1 MPCTLRLFYLPHAIH
16 LYLMPIYQLFATTPK
31 AMETILTDEL
41 QTLGITNIKA
51 TMAGV
56 AFQGDLETAYRA
68 CLWSRTANRIL
79 LVLSSFEV
87 KTQEDLYN
95 GIQQINWYEHIN
107 PEDTF
112 AVSFSAKNSEAIN
125 NTHFGALKVKDA
137 IVDQMRDKFQKRPSI
152 DTEQPNIRIN
162 VYLQGEQAQLSLD
175 LSGESLHRRGYRDVN
190 IRAPMKENL
199 AAAML
204 LRCGWPEIA
213 KQKGALIDPM
223 CGSGTL
229 LLEAAMIAADYAPG
243 LLREYFGFIG
253 WKKHDAAC
261 WKKLRMEALQR
272 RKVGLEKLPI
282 IVGFDQNRHTVNT
295 ALAHIA
301 NAGLQNKIHVERRDI
316 EDAQPA
322 ESWTPGLLICN
333 PPYGERLG
341 DEQETAE
348 LYKKFG
354 ESLKAHFIGWKAA
367 MIISNPE
374 LGFRLGVRSQKPI
387 TLYNGALECK
397 LLRLN
402 VEESNF
408 FIPKARNQEERITK
422 VLAINTAKQPEV
434 ETEKI
439 LRLENA
445 LKHDIQELAV
455 KDVRQIEAVVI
466 HNEDNKVGAI
476 EFANRLKKNFKKL
489 SKWAKQNAITCYRV
503 YDADLPEYAAA
514 VDIYQGEQTWINV
527 QEYEPP
533 KTIDQHKADQRL
545 AGLLAEIPQV
555 LGVNSD
561 QVFLKIRKK
570 QRSTDQYEKHDDQ
583 GRFHII
589 EEGGCNLLVNFE
601 DYLDTGLF
609 LDHRP
614 IRLLIQQ
621 QAKNKRFLNLFA
633 YTGSAT
639 VHAAVGGAKST
650 TTVDMSNTYI
660 EWAKKNMALNKNTGE
675 HEFIQADCLEWLA
688 NEAKEFDGRQ
698 YDLIFL
704 DPPTFSNSKRMD
716 DVFDIQNDHVQ
727 LIKNAVGLLAAE
739 GILYF
744 STNFRRFKI
753 DLPELYELSVV
764 DISAKTIP
772 EDFSRNPRIHYCWK
786 ITHAA

>member
-1 MPCTLRLFYLPHAIH
+1 MPT
-16 LYLMPIYQLFATTPK
+16 YQLFATTPK
-31 AMETILTDEL
+31 AMETILTEEL
-41 QTLGITNIKA
+41 QSLGITNIKA

-56 AFQGDLETAYRA
+56 GFQGNLETAYRA

-79 LVLSSFEV
+79 LVLSSFDV
-87 KTQEDLYN
+87 KTQEDLYS
-95 GIQQINWYEHIN
+95 GIQAIDWFEHIN
-107 PEDTF
+107 PDDTF
-112 AVSFSAKNSEAIN
+112 AVSFSAKNSQAIN

-137 IVDQMRDKFQKRPSI
+137 IVDQMRAKFNRRPSI
-152 DTEQPNIRIN
+152 DTAQPSIRIN
-162 VYLQGEQAQLSLD
+162 VYLQGETAQLSLD

-190 IRAPMKENL
+190 IKAPMKENL
-199 AAAML
+199 ATAML
-204 LRCGWPEIA
+204 LRCGWPQIA
-213 KQKGALIDPM
+213 KEHGTLIDPM

-229 LLEAAMIAADYAPG
+229 LLEGAMIAADYAPG
-243 LLREYFGFIG
+243 LLRDYFGFLG
-253 WKKHDAAC
+253 WKKHDAEC
-261 WKKLRMEALQR
+261 WKKLRTEAIQR
-272 RKVGLEKLPI
+272 KKAGLEKLPVI
-282 IVGFDQNRHTVNT
+282 AGFDQNRHTVNT

-301 NAGLQNKIHVERRDI
+301 NAGLQHKIHVERRDI
-316 EDAQPA
+316 EDAKPA
-322 ESWTPGLLICN
+322 ESWKPGLLICN

-354 ESLKAHFIGWKAA
+354 ESLKAHFLGWKAA

-374 LGFRLGVRSQKPI
+374 LGFRLGIRSQKPI

-402 VEESNF
+402 IDDSNF
-408 FIPKARNQEERITK
+408 FIPKAKTQEDRIAQAIESSTGTAEQTEDEGER
-422 VLAINTAKQPEV
+422 
-434 ETEKI
+434 
-439 LRLENA
+439 
-445 LKHDIQELAV
+445 
-455 KDVRQIEAVVI
+455 
-466 HNEDNKVGAI
+466 VGA
-476 EFANRLKKNFKKL
+476 EMFANRLKKNLKKL
-489 SKWAKQNAITCYRV
+489 ARWAKQNQITCYRV

-514 VDIYQGEQTWINV
+514 VDIYQGDETWVNI

-533 KTIDQHKADQRL
+533 KSIDQHKADQRL

-555 LGVNSD
+555 LGVKRE
-561 QVFLKIRKK
+561 QVFLKIRRK
-570 QRSTDQYEKHDDQ
+570 QRSTDQYEKHGDQ

-589 EEGGCNLLVNFE
+589 EEGGCRLLVNFE

-614 IRLLIQQ
+614 IRLMIQQ
-621 QAKNKRFLNLFA
+621 QAKDKRFLNLFA

-639 VHAAVGGAKST
+639 VHAAMGGAIAT

-660 EWAKKNMALNKNTGE
+660 GWAKNNMALNKTVGE

-688 NEAKEFDGRQ
+688 QAAKQPDGRQ

-727 LIKNAVGLLAAE
+727 LINNAVALLAP
-739 GILYF
+739 GGVLYF

-753 DLPELYELSVV
+753 DLAALSGLTVK
-764 DISAKTIP
+764 DISAATIP
-772 EDFSRNPRIHYCWK
+772 EDFARNPRIHYCWS
-786 ITHAA
+786 IQRDA

>member
-1 MPCTLRLFYLPHAIH
+1 
-16 LYLMPIYQLFATTPK
+16 
-31 AMETILTDEL
+31 METILTDEL
-41 QTLGITNIKA
+41 QALGVNNIKA
-51 TMAGV
+51 TLAGV

-95 GIQQINWYEHIN
+95 GVQKIDWFEHIN
-107 PEDTF
+107 PEDSF
-112 AVSFSAKNSEAIN
+112 AVSFSAKNSAAIN

-137 IVDQMRDKFQKRPSI
+137 IVDQMRARFQTRPSI
-152 DTEQPNIRIN
+152 NTEQPNIRIN
-162 VYLQGEQAQLSLD
+162 VYLNGENAQLSLD
-175 LSGESLHRRGYRDVN
+175 LSGESLHRRGYRDVS
-190 IRAPMKENL
+190 IKAPMKENL

-204 LRCGWPEIA
+204 LRNGWPQIA
-213 KQKGALIDPM
+213 MQQGSLIDPM

-229 LLEAAMIAADYAPG
+229 LLEGAMIAADYAPG
-243 LLREYFGFIG
+243 LLRDYFGFTG
-253 WKKHDAAC
+253 WKKHDAQC
-261 WKKLRMEALQR
+261 WKKLRAEAEQR
-272 RKVGLEKLPI
+272 KKIGLEKLPV

-316 EDAQPA
+316 EDAEPA
-322 ESWTPGLLICN
+322 DSWKPGLLICN

-354 ESLKAHFIGWKAA
+354 ENLKTHFIGWKAA

-374 LGFRLGVRSQKPI
+374 QGFRLGIRSQKPI
-387 TLYNGALECK
+387 TLFNGALECK
-397 LLRLN
+397 LLRLDI
-402 VEESNF
+402 EESNF
-408 FIPKARNQEERITK
+408 FVPKAKTQEERIAQAIETGKIQEQQIAQATETK
-422 VLAINTAKQPEV
+422 TTQQPE
-434 ETEKI
+434 TTSADTLADQNI
-439 LRLENA
+439 G
-445 LKHDIQELAV
+445 EL
-455 KDVRQIEAVVI
+455 
-466 HNEDNKVGAI
+466 GA
-476 EFANRLKKNFKKL
+476 EMFANRLKKNLKKL
-489 SKWAKQNAITCYRV
+489 SNWAKQNRIACYRV
-503 YDADLPEYAAA
+503 YDADLPEYAVA
-514 VDIYQGEQTWINV
+514 VDIYQGQQTWINV

-533 KTIDQHKADQRL
+533 KSIDQHKADQRL
-545 AGLLAEIPQV
+545 AGLLAEIPRV

-561 QVFLKIRKK
+561 QVFLKIRRK
-570 QRSTDQYEKHDDQ
+570 QKSTDQYEKHGDQ

-589 EEGGCNLLVNFE
+589 EEGGCKLLVNFE

-614 IRLLIQQ
+614 IRMLIQK
-621 QAKNKRFLNLFA
+621 QAKDKRFLNLFA

-639 VHAAVGGAKST
+639 VHAAMGGAKST

-660 EWAKKNMALNKNTGE
+660 NWAKKNMALNANEGE

-688 NEAKEFDGRQ
+688 AEAQLANRH

-727 LIKNAVGLLAAE
+727 LINNAISLLSP
-739 GILYF
+739 GGVLYF

-753 DLPELYELSVV
+753 DKQALSELIVE
-764 DISAKTIP
+764 DISAATIP
-772 EDFSRNPRIHYCWK
+772 EDFARNPKIHYCWR
-786 ITHAA
+786 IQE

>member
-1 MPCTLRLFYLPHAIH
+1 MPTYP
-16 LYLMPIYQLFATTPK
+16 LFATTPK
-31 AMETILTDEL
+31 AMETILTEEL
-41 QTLGITNIKA
+41 QSLGITSIKA

-87 KTQEDLYN
+87 KTQDDLYN
-95 GIQQINWYEHIN
+95 GVQKIDWFEHIN
-107 PEDTF
+107 PDDTF
-112 AVSFSAKNSEAIN
+112 AVSFSAKNSQAIN

-137 IVDQMRDKFQKRPSI
+137 IVDQMRARFNRRPGI
-152 DTEQPNIRIN
+152 DTAQPSIRIN
-162 VYLQGEQAQLSLD
+162 VYLHNEIAQLSLD

-190 IRAPMKENL
+190 IKAPMKENL

-204 LRCGWPEIA
+204 LRCGWPQIA
-213 KQKGALIDPM
+213 SQQGSLIDPM

-229 LLEAAMIAADYAPG
+229 LLEGAMIAADYAPG
-243 LLREYFGFIG
+243 LLRDYFGFLG
-253 WKKHDAAC
+253 WKKHDAEC
-261 WKKLRMEALQR
+261 WKKLRLEAVQR
-272 RKVGLEKLPI
+272 KKKGLEKLPVI
-282 IVGFDQNRHTVNT
+282 AGFDQDRHTVNT

-316 EDAQPA
+316 GDAAPA
-322 ESWTPGLLICN
+322 ESWKPGLLICN

-354 ESLKAHFIGWKAA
+354 ESLKAHFLGWKAA

-374 LGFRLGVRSQKPI
+374 LGFRLGIRSQKPI

-397 LLRLN
+397 LLRLDI
-402 VEESNF
+402 EEHNF
-408 FIPKARNQEERITK
+408 FIPKAKTQEDRIT
-422 VLAINTAKQPEV
+422 Q
-434 ETEKI
+434 
-439 LRLENA
+439 
-445 LKHDIQELAV
+445 
-455 KDVRQIEAVVI
+455 
-466 HNEDNKVGAI
+466 AI
-476 EFANRLKKNFKKL
+476 ETSTGEQTEAAGAEIFANRLKKNLKKL
-489 SKWAKQNAITCYRV
+489 ARWAKQNHINCYRV

-514 VDIYQGEQTWINV
+514 VDIYQGDKTWVNI

-533 KTIDQHKADQRL
+533 KSIDQHKADQRL
-545 AGLLAEIPQV
+545 AGLLVEIPLV
-555 LGVNSD
+555 LGVD
-561 QVFLKIRKK
+561 REQVFLKIRRK
-570 QRSTDQYEKHDDQ
+570 QRSTDQYEKHGDQ
-583 GRFHII
+583 GRFHSI
-589 EEGGCNLLVNFE
+589 EEGGCRLLVNFE

-614 IRLLIQQ
+614 IRLMIQQ
-621 QAKNKRFLNLFA
+621 QAKDKRFLNLFA

-639 VHAAVGGAKST
+639 VHAAVGGATAT

-660 EWAKKNMALNKNTGE
+660 GWAKNNLALNKTTGE
-675 HEFIQADCLEWLA
+675 HEFIQADCVEWLA
-688 NEAKEFDGRQ
+688 QAAQQPDGRQ

-727 LIKNAVGLLAAE
+727 LINDAASLLAP
-739 GILYF
+739 GGVLYF

-753 DLPELYELSVV
+753 DLAALSGLTVKN
-764 DISAKTIP
+764 ITAATIP
-772 EDFSRNPRIHYCWK
+772 EDFARNPRIHYCWS
-786 ITHAA
+786 IQRDA